1 MHFDGDNL
9 VIRKTEWLYFPHD
22 RDTTKEIRLYL
33 RWMMN
38 KPIGST
44 RFTPLLEEEN
54 PEQAGEQDGE
64 DTIAL
69 PYEQAIPDV
78 NA

>member
-1 MHFDGDNL
+1 
-9 VIRKTEWLYFPHD
+9 
-22 RDTTKEIRLYL
+22 
-33 RWMMN
+33 MMN